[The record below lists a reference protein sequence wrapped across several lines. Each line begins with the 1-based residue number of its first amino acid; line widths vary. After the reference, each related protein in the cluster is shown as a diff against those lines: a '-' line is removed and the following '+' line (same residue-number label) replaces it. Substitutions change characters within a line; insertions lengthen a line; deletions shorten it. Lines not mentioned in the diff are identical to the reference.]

1 MRVHIKLTLS
11 IVAITTLCTSAL
23 NIYSFRQSL
32 KQQESLLATSCIQRL
47 AGSLKL
53 PLYNLQ
59 EALVKDLITA
69 ELMDP
74 NLGAIVIT
82 DAKGTPSTWLIRT
95 PAGEVTTSTAVP
107 TEPAIQEAII
117 TSPEAGSKEVLGG
130 VKLWMSPN
138 ALAAERQK
146 MQQDLVIQLVLLG
159 GALMVSTWL
168 LARWIIQRPLEVVTR
183 QLHAIAEGDLTTRS
197 QFKSN
202 DEFGQLAN
210 ELDFTAVALM
220 SMIKGISENA
230 LRLKSA
236 ANTLTGTATNQAAAA
251 EETTVQANTVAAA
264 GEELSVNAKT
274 MATSAAEITKS
285 TETVSA
291 SIEAMS
297 DSIREVSKNCAKE
310 SEIARTADTQA
321 RETQAL
327 MVKLDESARQIGKVV
342 ELINRIAEQTNL
354 LALNATI
361 EAASAGE
368 AGRGFAVVANEVKE
382 LARQS
387 AAATEDIRKQV
398 GFIQDNTR
406 ASTLSL
412 GEVAKVIEEVSNIA
426 VSIAETVKE
435 QSAATS
441 TVLETINNVSSA
453 SLSLTQNVQQT
464 ADGALEVARN
474 INGVSN
480 AAAEGAKGA
489 THISTSA
496 NELNVLSATLTQ
508 LVAKFKI

>member
-11 IVAITTLCTSAL
+11 IVAITTLCTSVV

-53 PLYNLQ
+53 PLYNMH

-69 ELMDP
+69 ELVDP

-82 DAKGTPSTWLIRT
+82 DAKGTPSTWLVRT
-95 PAGEVTTSTAVP
+95 PAGEITKSTAVP
-107 TEPAIQEAII
+107 TEPAIREAII
-117 TSPEAGSKEVLGG
+117 MSPEDGSKEVLGG

-138 ALAAERQK
+138 ALSAERQK
-146 MQQDLVIQLVLLG
+146 MQQDLIVQLVLLG

-210 ELDFTAVALM
+210 ELDFTADALM

-264 GEELSVNAKT
+264 GAELSVNAKT
-274 MATSAAEITKS
+274 MAASAAQITTA

-297 DSIREVSKNCAKE
+297 DSIREVSTNCAKE
-310 SEIARTADTQA
+310 SEIARKADTQA

-327 MVKLDESARQIGKVV
+327 MAKLDDSARQIGKVV

-398 GFIQDNTR
+398 GLIQDNTG
-406 ASTLSL
+406 ASIKSL
-412 GEVAKVIEEVSNIA
+412 DEVGKIIGQVSQISSSISAA
-426 VSIAETVKE
+426 VEE
-435 QSAATS
+435 QSATTSEIVGTIHGVSTATG
-441 TVLETINNVSSA
+441 T
-453 SLSLTQNVQQT
+453 LSQNVQQT
-464 ADGALEVARN
+464 ADGASEVARN
-474 INGVSN
+474 IAGVST
-480 AAAEGAKGA
+480 AAADGARGA
-489 THISTSA
+489 ALVSNSA
-496 NELNVLSATLTQ
+496 TELTALSATLSQ

>member
-32 KQQESLLATSCIQRL
+32 KQQQSLLVTSCIQRL

-53 PLYNLQ
+53 PLYNLD
-59 EALVKDLITA
+59 EALVKILITA

-82 DAKGTPSTWLIRT
+82 DAKGTPSTWLVRT
-95 PAGEVTTSTAVP
+95 PAGEITKSTAVP
-107 TEPAIQEAII
+107 TETAIREAII
-117 TSPEAGSKEVLGG
+117 MSPEAGSKEVLGW

-138 ALAAERQK
+138 ALATERQK

-159 GALMVSTWL
+159 CALMVSTWL

-210 ELDFTAVALM
+210 ELDITADALM

-274 MATSAAEITKS
+274 MAASAAQITKS

-297 DSIREVSKNCAKE
+297 DSIRQVSTNCAKE
-310 SEIARTADTQA
+310 SEIARKADTQA

-327 MVKLDESARQIGKVV
+327 MAKLDESARQIGKVV

-368 AGRGFAVVANEVKE
+368 AGRGFAVVAHEVKE

-387 AAATEDIRKQV
+387 AAATEVIRKQV
-398 GFIQDNTR
+398 GLIQDNTS
-406 ASTLSL
+406 ASIKSLEEVGHIIEQVSQISSSIAAAVEEQSATTSEIVGTIHGVSTATSTLS
-412 GEVAKVIEEVSNIA
+412 
-426 VSIAETVKE
+426 
-435 QSAATS
+435 
-441 TVLETINNVSSA
+441 
-453 SLSLTQNVQQT
+453 QNVNQT
-464 ADGALEVARN
+464 AEGASEVARN
-474 INGVSN
+474 IAGVST
-480 AAAEGAKGA
+480 AAADGARGA
-489 THISTSA
+489 TLVSTSA
-496 NELNVLSATLTQ
+496 TELNALSATLSQ